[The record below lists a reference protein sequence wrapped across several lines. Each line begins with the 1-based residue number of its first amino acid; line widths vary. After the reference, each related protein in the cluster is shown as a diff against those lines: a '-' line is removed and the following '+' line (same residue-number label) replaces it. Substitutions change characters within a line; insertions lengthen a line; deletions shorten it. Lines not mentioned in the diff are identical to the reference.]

1 MKKVVVVASAL
12 LCLCLTAASA
22 LASPPEA
29 KRGPLGIVPAHNQAA
44 KRGGGSNLTYHGGPV
59 MQTNNTYAIYW
70 DPAGFTMQSN
80 YATTIDQFLGDVA
93 ADSGKTSNVYY
104 SDTQYYSGT
113 SNLIQ
118 YSSAFKGSYVDSTTR
133 FPTSGNCTDSVAA
146 TTVCLTDTQL
156 RAEIDNVINNVTHWP
171 RDGSLFFIFTPSGVG
186 SCDQPGSCAF
196 SNYCAYHWNYDNGY
210 GQTLYAN
217 QPYTMTAPSA
227 CGSGQSPNASDADST
242 INVVSHEHN
251 EAITDPLG
259 TAWFDSRGYENG
271 DKCAWTFGTASGPA
285 GAQYNQTIHAHQ
297 YYLQREWSNR
307 SVGCVLTGL

>member
-1 MKKVVVVASAL
+1 VKKVVVVASAL
-12 LCLCLTAASA
+12 LCLCLTTATAFGD
-22 LASPPEA
+22 PPEV
-29 KRGPLGIVPAHNQAA
+29 KHGPLGIVPAHNQAA

-70 DPAGFTMQSN
+70 DPAGFTMQPN
-80 YATTIDQFLGDVA
+80 YASTIDQFLGDVA

-113 SNLIQ
+113 NNFIS
-118 YSSAFKGSYVDSTTR
+118 YSSAFKGSVTDTTA
-133 FPTSGNCTDSVAA
+133 FPASGCTDSVAQ
-146 TTVCLTDTQL
+146 TTVCLSDDQL
-156 RAEIDNVINNVTHWP
+156 RAEIDTVATANNWP
-171 RDGSLFFIFTPSGVG
+171 RAGSLFFIFTPQNVG

-196 SNYCAYHWNYDNGY
+196 STYCAYHWNFGSGA

-217 QPYTMTAPSA
+217 QPYTMTVPSA

-242 INVVSHEHN
+242 INVTSHEHN

-259 TAWFDSRGYENG
+259 SAWFDSRGYENG

-285 GAQYNQTIHAHQ
+285 GAQYNQTINTHH

-307 SVGCVLTGL
+307 SAGCVLTGQ

>member
-113 SNLIQ
+113 NNLIQ
-118 YSSAFKGSYVDSTTR
+118 YSSAFKGSVVDTTG
-133 FPTSGNCTDSVAA
+133 FPGGGCTDNVAQ
-146 TTVCLTDTQL
+146 TTVCLSDAQL
-156 RAEIDNVINNVTHWP
+156 RAEIDTVATANNWP
-171 RDGSLFFIFTPSGVG
+171 RAGSLFFIFTPKNVG
-186 SCDQPGSCAF
+186 SCDSPGSCAF
-196 SNYCAYHWNYDNGY
+196 STYCAYHWNFGS
-210 GQTLYAN
+210 GASQTLYAN

-227 CGSGQSPNASDADST
+227 CGSGQSPSASDADST
-242 INVVSHEHN
+242 INVTSHEHN

-259 TAWFDSRGYENG
+259 SAWFDSRGAENG

-285 GAQYNQTIHAHQ
+285 GAQYNQTINSNH

-307 SVGCVLTGL
+307 SVGCVLTGW